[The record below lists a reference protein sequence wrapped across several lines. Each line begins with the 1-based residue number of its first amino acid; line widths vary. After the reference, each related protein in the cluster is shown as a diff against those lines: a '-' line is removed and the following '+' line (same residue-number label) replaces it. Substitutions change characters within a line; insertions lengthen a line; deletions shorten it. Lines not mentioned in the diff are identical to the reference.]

1 MSQSLV
7 FMMGQYKAEFPTDR
21 LYSPRHLWLQPTAEG
36 VYRVGFTSYSVRL
49 LQDVYFLEW
58 SVDENATVR
67 DRQEIGEIESAK
79 AVSSMFPPCQGQI
92 LRFNP
97 ELLRDPS
104 GINADSYNSGWLYE
118 FLPQAE
124 LLSAEAYVNYLNSA
138 WDDAQRTIKGQMNE
152 G

>member
-21 LYSPRHLWLQPTAEG
+21 LYSQRHLWLQPTPQGAF
-36 VYRVGFTSYSVRL
+36 RVGFTSYSVRL

-58 SVDENATVR
+58 SVDESTTVR

-124 LLSAEAYVNYLNSA
+124 LLSAEAYVKYLHSA

>member
-1 MSQSLV
+1 MSQPLV
-7 FMMGQYKAEFPTDR
+7 FMMGQYRAEFPADR
-21 LYSPRHLWLQPTAEG
+21 FYSPRHLWLQQASDG
-36 VYRVGFTSYSVRL
+36 IYRVGFTSYSLRL

-58 SVDENATVR
+58 SVDEGATVR

-79 AVSSMFPPCQGQI
+79 AVSSMFPPCQGRI

-104 GINADSYNSGWLYE
+104 GINADNYNAGWLYE
-118 FLPQAE
+118 FQPEAE
-124 LLSAEAYVNYLNSA
+124 LISVQGYVEYLHSA

>member
-1 MSQSLV
+1 
-7 FMMGQYKAEFPTDR
+7 MGQYRAEFPTDR
-21 LYSPRHLWLQPTAEG
+21 FYSRRHLWLQRAAEG
-36 VYRVGFTSYSVRL
+36 VYRVGFTSYSLRL

-58 SVDENATVR
+58 SVDEGVTVR

-79 AVSSMFPPCQGQI
+79 AVSSMFPPCQGRI

-97 ELLRDPS
+97 ELLKDPS
-104 GINADSYNSGWLYE
+104 GINADNYNAGWLYE
-118 FLPQAE
+118 FLPEAE
-124 LLSAEAYVNYLNSA
+124 LLSAQGYVDYLHSA